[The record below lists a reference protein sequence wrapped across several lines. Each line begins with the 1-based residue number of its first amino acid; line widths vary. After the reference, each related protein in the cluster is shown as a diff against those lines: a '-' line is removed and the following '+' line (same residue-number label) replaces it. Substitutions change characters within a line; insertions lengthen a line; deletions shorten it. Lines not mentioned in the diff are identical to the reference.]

1 MNNSTPEFT
10 SNIYYNLCY
19 AANVFNK
26 YSNKYIA
33 HTIIS
38 IVLIQLTSL
47 KYVAPKYII
56 HDVKLTNPDIIS
68 KYLPHF

>member
-1 MNNSTPEFT
+1 MSSTAELT

-26 YSNKYIA
+26 YSNKYIE
-33 HTIIS
+33 HTTIS
-38 IVLIQLTSL
+38 IVLNQSTFL
-47 KYVAPKYII
+47 KYVVPKYSIQV
-56 HDVKLTNPDIIS
+56 DKLKNPETIS